1 MGARSSR
8 RRACALA
15 VAALLMTG
23 CTGGT
28 TEAGPADD
36 APVPSPSGT
45 EDSAAATE
53 GGDQAGEE
61 AAPPGDEGS
70 SDPDEAGEGQA
81 GSDDSESTEAGTA
94 ATPTITS
101 AVAAGGALSIS
112 AGVNGVVEDGGT
124 CTVTVTAADGAE
136 TTQDVEAFADATSTL
151 CEPIAVPA
159 EGAGPWTVRVTYAS
173 ATRSGTSDPVE
184 VS

>member
-15 VAALLMTG
+15 VAALLMAG
-23 CTGGT
+23 CTGGP
-28 TEAGPADD
+28 TEAGPVDD

-45 EDSAAATE
+45 KDPAAATE
-53 GGDQAGEE
+53 GGDPADEE
-61 AAPPGDEGS
+61 PTPPGDDDTSG
-70 SDPDEAGEGQA
+70 PDEAGEGQA
-81 GSDDSESTEAGTA
+81 GSDDSENAPAGTA

-101 AVAAGGALSIS
+101 AVAADGTLSVS

-136 TTQDVEAFADATSTL
+136 TTQDVAAFADATSTL
-151 CEPIAVPA
+151 CEPISVPA
-159 EGAGPWTVRVTYAS
+159 EGAGPWTVRVAYAS
-173 ATRSGTSDPVE
+173 AARSGTSDPVE